1 MYWAG
6 VTNQAMHT
14 TMLYNVYML
23 HPRQTLH
30 RLGILLV
37 TGLIFGILNTMLILS
52 YVNTLRVEESQ
63 RKILADIEAIE
74 QLEGSDT
81 STAPL
86 VVGSFQSD
94 VTVVD
99 GRAAKLRRYLRSLN
113 SPLFDHADLLVEE
126 ADKNGYDYRLLVA
139 ISLQESLACRK
150 IPEGSY
156 NCWGW
161 GIYGDTITTF
171 DSYETA
177 IRTVSAGIKKN
188 YLDKGLITT
197 EQIMK
202 KYTPGSNGSWSR
214 AVRFFFHKI
223 ETY

>member
-1 MYWAG
+1 MIPS
-6 VTNQAMHT
+6 T
-14 TMLYNVYML
+14 TL
-23 HPRQTLH
+23 R
-30 RLGILLV
+30 RLGILMLA
-37 TGLIFGILNTMLILS
+37 GIIFGVLNTILILTHLK
-52 YVNTLRVEESQ
+52 TLRIEASQ
-63 RKILADIEAIE
+63 KRILADIEAIE
-74 QLEGSDT
+74 QLEGVDT
-81 STAPL
+81 QSSAPL
-86 VVGSFQSD
+86 IMDSFQSE
-94 VTVVD
+94 VKVVD

-113 SPLFDHADLLVEE
+113 SPLFDYADLLVEE

-161 GIYGDTITTF
+161 GIYGDTITKF

-177 IRTVSAGIKKN
+177 IRTVSNGIKKN

>member
-1 MYWAG
+1 M
-6 VTNQAMHT
+6 TTQHT
-14 TMLYNVYML
+14 YHRFL
-23 HPRQTLH
+23 TLCI
-30 RLGILLV
+30 G
-37 TGLIFGILNTMLILS
+37 GLIFGILNSYLILN
-52 YVNTLRVEESQ
+52 YWHTLRVEASQ
-63 RKILADIEAIE
+63 KRILADIATIDK
-74 QLEGSDT
+74 LEGYEMNS
-81 STAPL
+81 SAPL
-86 VVGSFQSD
+86 IMEAFQSD
-94 VTVVD
+94 VKIID
-99 GRAAKLRRYLRSLN
+99 GRSAKLRRYLRSLN

-161 GIYGDTITTF
+161 GIYGDTVTRF
-171 DSYETA
+171 ESYEDA

-214 AVRFFFHKI
+214 AVRYFFHRI

>member
-1 MYWAG
+1 MIPS
-6 VTNQAMHT
+6 T
-14 TMLYNVYML
+14 TL
-23 HPRQTLH
+23 R
-30 RLGILLV
+30 RLAILMNA
-37 TGLIFGILNTMLILS
+37 GLIFGILNTVLILTHLK
-52 YVNTLRVEESQ
+52 TLRIEASQ
-63 RKILADIEAIE
+63 KRILADIEAIE
-74 QLEGSDT
+74 SLDGSEGHT
-81 STAPL
+81 PAPL
-86 VVGSFQSD
+86 IMDSFQSE

-161 GIYGDTITTF
+161 GIYGDTITKF

-177 IRTVSAGIKKN
+177 IRTVSDGIKKN

>member
-1 MYWAG
+1 MNSSHQLYHRFLVLCAG
-6 VTNQAMHT
+6 G
-14 TMLYNVYML
+14 LL
-23 HPRQTLH
+23 
-30 RLGILLV
+30 LGVLNSYL
-37 TGLIFGILNTMLILS
+37 ILN
-52 YVNTLRVEESQ
+52 YWHTLRVEASQ
-63 RKILADIEAIE
+63 KRILADIATIDK
-74 QLEGSDT
+74 LEGYEMNT
-81 STAPL
+81 SAPL
-86 VVGSFQSD
+86 VMEDFQAD
-94 VTVVD
+94 VKIID
-99 GRAAKLRRYLRSLN
+99 GRSAKLRRYLRSLN

-150 IPEGSY
+150 IPEGSH

-161 GIYGDTITTF
+161 GIYGDTVTRF
-171 DSYETA
+171 DSYEDA

-214 AVRFFFHKI
+214 AVRYFFHRI

>member
-1 MYWAG
+1 MKNTHY
-6 VTNQAMHT
+6 T
-14 TMLYNVYML
+14 Y
-23 HPRQTLH
+23 H
-30 RLGILLV
+30 RFLVLCASGILLGV
-37 TGLIFGILNTMLILS
+37 LNSYLILN
-52 YVNTLRVEESQ
+52 YWHTLKVEASQ
-63 RKILADIEAIE
+63 KRILADIASIDK
-74 QLEGSDT
+74 LEGYDMNT
-81 STAPL
+81 SAPL
-86 VVGSFQSD
+86 VMGDFQSD
-94 VTVVD
+94 VKIID
-99 GRAAKLRRYLRSLN
+99 GRSAKLRRYLRSLN
-113 SPLFDHADLLVEE
+113 SPLFDYADLLVEE

-161 GIYGDTITTF
+161 GIYGDTITKF
-171 DSYETA
+171 SSYDEA

-214 AVRFFFHKI
+214 AVRYFFHRI